1 MTAELIKTIAESKTS
16 TVTLEI
22 AVAWE
27 EVEVEVAYYQL
38 RVARDNTTGSALIDE
53 LQPVRIIQNFLRPLN
68 AAQLLY
74 LANSLPQ

>member
-1 MTAELIKTIAESKTS
+1 
-16 TVTLEI
+16 
-22 AVAWE
+22 
-27 EVEVEVAYYQL
+27 VEVEVAYYQL